1 MSMVSLFED
10 IQMPRDKMTHKNVS
24 APNTKVEL
32 RTKRRWSFRA
42 IRLRLDTP
50 AFRLRLR
57 PSVKG
62 EGELRDEPRTL
73 TTRPM
78 LGASPTILVF
88 ELP

>member
-1 MSMVSLFED
+1 MSKVSLFED

-32 RTKRRWSFRA
+32 RTKRRWSLRA

-62 EGELRDEPRTL
+62 ELPVELRTL